1 VLFTRHPLARLRDP
15 REIDEFHEIVAG
27 NTCWMGLMVERDA
40 RWIARQM
47 AGRLRTTFGEQEVTR
62 LIEIT
67 GGLPAFMKLA
77 CLALTEGA
85 LSQEGPGQ
93 NWVEQ
98 LLERPE
104 FQRNCQE
111 IWQDLSFEE
120 QKVLSALSVGA
131 NETQVDQDSLAY
143 LEQAGLLA
151 RRTPDEKVRI
161 FSPILAAFIAQ
172 QKGDTAGAL
181 ELDPKTRAVLRDGT
195 PLNVELTAYEDRL
208 LTYFLEHTSEVCQ
221 KDSLMQV
228 IWPEEQIVEGIR
240 DDRLAQLIK
249 RLREKIEP
257 DPAHPIYIQTM
268 RGRGYRFAQP
278 GE

>member
-1 VLFTRHPLARLRDP
+1 
-15 REIDEFHEIVAG
+15 
-27 NTCWMGLMVERDA
+27 MVERDA